1 MLFDPENCQAIP
13 ASHKIKT
20 IPDEVISQI
29 QSVELTP
36 DDLLRKV

>member
-1 MLFDPENCQAIP
+1 MLFDPENFQAIP

-29 QSVELTP
+29 
-36 DDLLRKV
+36 